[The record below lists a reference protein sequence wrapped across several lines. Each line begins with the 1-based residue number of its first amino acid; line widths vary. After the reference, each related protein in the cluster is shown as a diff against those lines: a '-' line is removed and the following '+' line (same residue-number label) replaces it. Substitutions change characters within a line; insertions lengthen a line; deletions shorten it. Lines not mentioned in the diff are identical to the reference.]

1 MRKCFL
7 SLQSKRHSLGLNLF
21 CESPPPPPPPGI
33 VNVVTCNLLL
43 TVIIAVTEYHVLKV

>member
-1 MRKCFL
+1 MGKCFL
-7 SLQSKRHSLGLNLF
+7 SLQSKRHSLGLNF
-21 CESPPPPPPPGI
+21 FSESPPPPGI